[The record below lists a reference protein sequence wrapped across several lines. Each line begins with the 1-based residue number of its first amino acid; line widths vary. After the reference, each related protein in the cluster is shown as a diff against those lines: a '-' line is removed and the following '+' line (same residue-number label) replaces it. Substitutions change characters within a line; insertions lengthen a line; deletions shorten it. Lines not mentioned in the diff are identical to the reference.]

1 MEREGHEPLREPVLE
16 GVSIDTVPAVGLSE
30 NPVKT
35 EPELSS
41 KQPKPTPSTISWYM
55 AHSVHPN
62 QAYAHQHRRRKE
74 PINGSAFGSPR
85 LKQWIIPIT
94 SHLSPNVSVQCFY
107 DQLLMYCGGIYSNL
121 KNLVVLPAIDFVRI

>member
-1 MEREGHEPLREPVLE
+1 MREPVLE

-41 KQPKPTPSTISWYM
+41 KQPNPTPSAISWYM

-74 PINGSAFGSPR
+74 PIYGSAFGSPR
-85 LKQWIIPIT
+85 LKQRMIPIA
-94 SHLSPNVSVQCFY
+94 SHLSPNVSVQCIY
-107 DQLLMYCGGIYSNL
+107 DQLQMYCGGILIYSNL
-121 KNLVVLPAIDFVRI
+121 RNLVVLPAIDFVRF